1 MRRGDAG
8 SATVWWV
15 SLCLLLWFVTYAVLL
30 TAAARLERDRAGT
43 AADLA
48 ALAAAARAHQGTRAA
63 CAAARSTAEAN
74 GAALGSCGLSG
85 HTVSVTVTL
94 PSTVLPSTV
103 RARSRAGP
111 AHGIPGD
118 ITGQGP

>member
-30 TAAARLERDRAGT
+30 TSAARLERDRAGT

-74 GAALGSCGLSG
+74 GAALGGCGLSG

-94 PSTVLPSTV
+94 PSAVLPSTV
-103 RARSRAGP
+103 RARSRAGA

-118 ITGQGP
+118 ITGQVP